1 MGGIMSTIGRKL
13 LGKRELDPTMR
24 QPLLNNNRSRQRGVR
39 AAQGGPPARPSIG
52 VSSQVVNSSSGK
64 AVGPDGLS
72 TRVSNKVVN
81 SRTVQGGPAIRNQ
94 NMSSPPIQPIQQ
106 SNSQVRSTEQQN
118 IRHKMNVYC
127 FKKSRNII
135 QIHQRHATTCANV
148 LNKGFDASKSDINN
162 LAPNTSLTAIGIQQC
177 MQLSDFLLFC
187 KSKNVNYITSQD
199 YTTIDDLNLKL
210 EKTQYYYISEED
222 LKKKLGNIEDPQNL
236 ISRSYTGN
244 KTRIEK
250 LKLETLLSLL
260 KKSNILKTI
269 PTIKNQ
275 QQSQQQPQLQL
286 HELNQ
291 KKELR
296 PMLIFCCS
304 ELLRTQ
310 QTLFIT
316 YFDIIKDYL
325 KNRRKIIVLFWLNE
339 QHVSKMTNADNFVLT
354 LAHTKLQWKY
364 FIKRIKNLEFDKTF
378 MKNIGREIEHDDL
391 VEFSKKLNLEE
402 QLHTS
407 TAFSGKKINYEEWED
422 IFYVS
427 PHIYQIQ
434 DPKDRLPENFS
445 FDNRKFSSS
454 HRIMF
459 RTGFGK
465 KMYDPKELYKELPT
479 ILSMYILH
487 STIMTHDSDYGVDF
501 YEERIGPD
509 VKMNLVF
516 VSHHN
521 SGENTMK
528 YLTSD
533 DSEAV
538 FHKQQ
543 LMNCELVILP
553 KGGILGK
560 KEYMTEFGGV
570 NEEKEYKDAVEKQLD
585 KEKKNKQIN
594 SNLRAPITSYLD
606 DKLNQKSHYNYKY
619 NDAIYLFENA
629 RINLLNELYT
639 EQYSVSDNVNYKRI
653 ISSIENII
661 MYFKYLRNYYLHIK
675 FLQGKTE
682 INISNPISEFTFTLK
697 NRIFPVGF
705 YDTIYQ
711 STIGRKN
718 KSGQHKQIY
727 PLFILYNSLLG
738 IFFTPLD
745 IIKQEV
751 AIIPPSANSKTG
763 IEESSQTFSL
773 SFPLEKFL
781 NMTYDEYITFL
792 DKSEK
797 ILMGIIKDYYNQE
810 RSSNQH
816 QPQAQ
821 DGVASTA
828 VPVVGNK
835 GNEYFYNYEQ
845 LLKLVIIHKTGAF
858 AYNERKKKEFE
869 ESVKKKNKNI
879 NNLNVIE
886 DTKIIKKS
894 YVLRKFKRTILQ
906 GLREKYDTKTL
917 VHHFGNCLF
926 DFCAITDPARNR
938 LRQIVIEKLKLEV
951 GEKNYK
957 QPFKLEVKRHLQK
970 FIDDYEKV
978 SGKVK
983 NESIR
988 EEVIP
993 ISKGLFSSK
1002 KKSKSQILN
1011 DINSI
1016 DKTPKNRQINSNGN
1030 FIFDNMLSYFKRVAN
1045 IYKEYNIIDSSA
1057 YSKIDSLSNEY
1068 KRRYDS
1074 ELSLSTINK
1083 NKLKI
1088 ISDEYALKIMEI
1100 FRPFQKK
1107 FLDSIINRDI
1117 RHRNDQKNE
1126 SIKDKT
1132 KKTVNIMNTPP
1143 KKSRYIVIE
1152 NEQSKLPLN
1161 YIKYKNIPIVKS
1173 R

>member
-1 MGGIMSTIGRKL
+1 MGGLMAKITGKDQASDSIRNPL
-13 LGKRELDPTMR
+13 LSRSKSKT
-24 QPLLNNNRSRQRGVR
+24 LNNNRKLQVS
-39 AAQGGPPARPSIG
+39 PAR
-52 VSSQVVNSSSGK
+52 VSREVGSSTNGQ
-64 AVGPDGLS
+64 AVGPVGP
-72 TRVSNKVVN
+72 NK
-81 SRTVQGGPAIRNQ
+81 

-106 SNSQVRSTEQQN
+106 TTSQVRSNDQQI
-118 IRHKMNVYC
+118 IRHKMNLYC

-148 LNKGFDASKSDINN
+148 LNKGFDASTSDINN

-210 EKTQYYYISEED
+210 DKTQYYYISEED

-236 ISRSYTGN
+236 ISKSYTGN
-244 KTRIEK
+244 KTRIGK

-260 KKSNILKTI
+260 NIRNQKYTNILKNI

-275 QQSQQQPQLQL
+275 QQPQQPPQPL

-339 QHVSKMTNADNFVLT
+339 QHFSKMSNADNFVLT
-354 LAHTKLQWKY
+354 LDHTKKQWKY

-378 MKNIGREIEHDDL
+378 MENIGREVGHAEL

-402 QLHTS
+402 QLQTS
-407 TAFSGKKINYEEWED
+407 TAFSQTPINYEDWED

-427 PHIYQIQ
+427 PHIYPIR
-434 DPKDRLPENFS
+434 DPKAILLPNFS
-445 FDNRKFSSS
+445 FDNRRFSSS
-454 HRIMF
+454 HRIKF
-459 RTGFGK
+459 GKGFGK
-465 KMYDPKELYKELPT
+465 EMYDPKEMYRELPT
-479 ILSMYILH
+479 ILSIYI
-487 STIMTHDSDYGVDF
+487 SISAIITHDSDYGVDF
-501 YEERIGPD
+501 YEERISPD

-538 FHKQQ
+538 FRKQQ

-570 NEEKEYKDAVEKQLD
+570 NDEEYKAAVENQLKEEEKKQTDSVL
-585 KEKKNKQIN
+585 KGT
-594 SNLRAPITSYLD
+594 ITSYFN
-606 DKLNQKSHYNYKY
+606 DKRLYINKY
-619 NDAIYLFENA
+619 TDAIRLLENA
-629 RINLLNELYT
+629 RRNLLNELYT
-639 EQYSVSDNVNYKRI
+639 QQNSVSDYTDKKKI
-653 ISSIENII
+653 ISSIEKII
-661 MYFKYLRNYYLHIK
+661 IYFKYLQSKSKITTP
-675 FLQGKTE
+675 QPT
-682 INISNPISEFTFTLK
+682 SEFKFTLK

-705 YDTIYQ
+705 YDTIFKVAVV
-711 STIGRKN
+711 GRKN
-718 KSGQHKQIY
+718 KSGQIKQIY

-751 AIIPPSANSKTG
+751 AILPEVTFDSSVNSGRGVLRASSAIIEQTAGGFLDIFKKKVPQPQPQPDGERTG
-763 IEESSQTFSL
+763 IGASDKTFNL
-773 SFPLEKFL
+773 SFPLKYFL
-781 NMTYDEYITFL
+781 NMTLQEYKTFL
-792 DKSEK
+792 EKSEE
-797 ILMGIIKDYYNQE
+797 ILKGIINYYYNQP
-810 RSSNQH
+810 RSSNQA
-816 QPQAQ
+816 QSQA
-821 DGVASTA
+821 GVASAA
-828 VPVVGNK
+828 VPVMVRKENQ
-835 GNEYFYNYEQ
+835 YFYDYKK
-845 LLKLVIIHKTGAF
+845 LLELVKESIPKITEYNNKIKNPKEKLN
-858 AYNERKKKEFE
+858 NEI
-869 ESVKKKNKNI
+869 NKNTQI
-879 NNLNVIE
+879 NQINKN
-886 DTKIIKKS
+886 TNSQSKILAKS
-894 YVLRKFKRTILQ
+894 LIQSVYVTPTLFQ
-906 GLREKYDTKTL
+906 YLRENFDTKTL
-917 VHHFGNCLF
+917 VQNFSSCLF

-938 LRQIVIEKLKLEV
+938 LRQIVREKLKLEV
-951 GEKNYK
+951 VEKNYK
-957 QPFKLEVKRHLQK
+957 KPFKLEVQRHLQK
-970 FIDDYEKV
+970 LIDDYEKV
-978 SGKVK
+978 SGKVT
-983 NESIR
+983 NNNI
-988 EEVIP
+988 EVIT

-1002 KKSKSQILN
+1002 KASKKKILD
-1011 DINSI
+1011 DIRNIDPFQKI
-1016 DKTPKNRQINSNGN
+1016 DKSISSLIPAYKKV
-1030 FIFDNMLSYFKRVAN
+1030 FE
-1045 IYKEYNIIDSSA
+1045 IYKKYNIIDNSA
-1057 YSKIDSLSNEY
+1057 YSKIYSL
-1068 KRRYDS
+1068 
-1074 ELSLSTINK
+1074 LSD
-1083 NKLKI
+1083 LKI
-1088 ISDEYALKIMEI
+1088 KYNATVISNNKTSQIKETEEKNISDEYALKIVEI

-1132 KKTVNIMNTPP
+1132 KKIVNIMNTPQ

-1152 NEQSKLPLN
+1152 NEEDKPPLN
-1161 YIKYKNIPIVKS
+1161 YIKYQNIPIV
-1173 R
+1173 